1 MPARSHNERPLNERP
16 DSVRSRPTLVGIVRR
31 CLGRRRDPRNG
42 GSEPVLTRLLYYI
55 YERRLL
61 RQVRNQPMPRHVG
74 IILDGNRRYGKQRQL
89 AEPREIYR
97 LGAGK
102 LDDVLDWC
110 ETLGIGAVTLWVCST
125 DNLKRAPDEVSGIL
139 LAVEDK
145 LKALAN
151 DPLTHRRGVRVRAV
165 GNLGLLPE
173 STVAAIRAAEEAT
186 AGYGA
191 MALTIAVAYG
201 GRQEIADAVRSLL
214 RDHANDGGDLSSVVD
229 QITPETIGRY
239 LYTPDLPDPDL
250 IIRTSGEVR
259 LSGFLLWQSAYSEF
273 YFSDVNWPAFR
284 RIDFLRAV
292 RAYQQRRRRYGR

>member
-1 MPARSHNERPLNERP
+1 MPAHLHNERPHNERP
-16 DSVRSRPTLVGIVRR
+16 HSQSPESVGTWTTLLGVARR
-31 CLGRRRDPRNG
+31 FLGRRREPRHG
-42 GSEPVLTRLLYYI
+42 GSGPALTRLLYYL
-55 YERRLL
+55 YEHRLL
-61 RQVRNQPMPRHVG
+61 RQVRNQPIPRHVG

-139 LAVEDK
+139 LAVEHK

-165 GNLGLLPE
+165 GKLDLLPE

-186 AGYGA
+186 AGYGT

-214 RDHANDGGDLSSVVD
+214 RDRAKEGGDLSSVVD

-273 YFSDVNWPAFR
+273 
-284 RIDFLRAV
+284 
-292 RAYQQRRRRYGR
+292 